1 MKARLK
7 LSSTRKGSE
16 SGDPE
21 SESKNEPQTDSGSGA
36 RLLKQGKAAT
46 ATTPPK
52 KHKWRTMR
60 TARKPESKPAAD
72 PGSWRTMQTARKPES
87 KPAADPGLE
96 TRNSEPD
103 SQEAR
108 LSEGRKKKRSRDSGE
123 PESEFEC

>member
-72 PGSWRTMQTARKPES
+72 PG
-87 KPAADPGLE
+87 LE